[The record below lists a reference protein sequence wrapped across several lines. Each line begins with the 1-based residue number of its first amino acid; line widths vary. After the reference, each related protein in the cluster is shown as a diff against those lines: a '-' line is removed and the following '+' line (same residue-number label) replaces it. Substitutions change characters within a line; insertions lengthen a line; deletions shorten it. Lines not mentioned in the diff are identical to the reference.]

1 MSEKITSTLD
11 PRIAPDVEA
20 RNRVQVQMQALLDG
34 DPDKFDAQAEEEA
47 ARLEQE
53 FNSYTD
59 RIQTKMSLAAMSAD
73 TDFGNAVLEQGRG
86 EADRKLTPHQRDN
99 REPGADEIL
108 KQSMLASRGSPESYA
123 TVKLRAEVMQSY
135 EQMLSASPTERE
147 ARALFQGNAGADSPF
162 MQEVIARITGTNV
175 TTVSDIQPEGV
186 EARYIE
192 VLRNING
199 PHKCGMEIWY
209 TPDISSRKLPKAY
222 PGGTNPRTTLAA
234 ERPGDDAISS
244 ANSPFFENS
253 PTTTPREYSALFGVE
268 RSAER
273 ATPAMV
279 GAKVGELLARE
290 IGEQVAGAASVGRVA
305 NTAEGLTPNTA
316 ITTAAFPEATGNWP
330 WLHEAGARGQEA
342 ALTTWASTP
351 TFDNVLDVM
360 GAKPDFPATGA
371 PMGDVWHIH
380 KQYAFTIMKIK
391 GTDGQPIFRAMGDRG
406 AMPVDTLYG
415 RPIIYSDFLSPT
427 NVANRIV
434 AVFGDFWAGAVCRR
448 GGDVEIATDASVFF
462 DKNQIAYRGLMY
474 EAVVVKNANQFSYA
488 KGS

>member
-1 MSEKITSTLD
+1 
-11 PRIAPDVEA
+11 
-20 RNRVQVQMQALLDG
+20 MQALLDG
-34 DPDKFDAQAEEEA
+34 DPDKFDAQAEEQA
-47 ARLEQE
+47 ARLEEE
-53 FNSYTD
+53 FNAYTE
-59 RIQTKMSLAAMSAD
+59 RIQTKQRLAGMAAD
-73 TDFGNAVLEQGRG
+73 MDFGNAILEQGRG
-86 EADRKLTPHQRDN
+86 EADKKLTPHQRDN
-99 REPGADEIL
+99 REPRADEVL
-108 KQSMLASRGSPESYA
+108 KQSMLAVRGTPESYA
-123 TVKLRAEVMQSY
+123 TVTLRSDVMQSY
-135 EQMLSASPTERE
+135 EMMLSASPTERE
-147 ARALFQGNAGADSPF
+147 ARALFQGQASGDAPF
-162 MQEVIARITGTNV
+162 MQDVIARITGPNV
-175 TTVSDIQPEGV
+175 DTVADIQPQGV
-186 EARYIE
+186 EARYVE

-199 PHKCGMEIWY
+199 PHKCGMEVWY

-222 PGGTNPRTTLAA
+222 PGGNNPRLRPADLVA
-234 ERPGDDAISS
+234 ERAGDAAISGD
-244 ANSPFFENS
+244 NNPQFEFAPN
-253 PTTTPREYSALFGVE
+253 TTPREFSALFGVE

-290 IGEQVAGAASVGRVA
+290 IGEQIAAAASIGTDA
-305 NTAEGLTPNTA
+305 NTSEGLTPNTA
-316 ITTAAFPEATGNWP
+316 ITTAAFPEASGTWP
-330 WLHEAGARGQEA
+330 WLHEAGTNGQEA

-415 RPIIYSDFLSPT
+415 RPIVYSDFLTPT

-462 DKNQIAYRGLMY
+462 DKNQIAYRGIMY